1 MDNNTWTFEIK
12 LQVILLTSL
21 MINTVFRCFRMD
33 LEKERD
39 QHFEHAIKEGDLDL
53 VKKLLEEGKSLNTW
67 NEKNWTP
74 LYSAVATENGDLIRL
89 FLEKG
94 AEVNF
99 TNRYNFGAPLHCA
112 SDKGRCDFVKLL
124 LENGAE
130 VNKKS
135 GPIRNTALFLAS
147 AKGHFDIVEVLLA
160 NKADVHL
167 VNNQNETPLDVA
179 CQNGHLKVVKALLDN
194 GADLNWSGRW
204 EGTPLIYACQEH
216 HYDIVKILLDR
227 GANMNPVGCNRPLH
241 TPLYHAALYGNT
253 NVVKL
258 LLQRGADINWPKT
271 DGDTPLHGVCYRGHS
286 DLAEILLDMGA
297 ELNRPSID
305 GKSPLYIAC
314 ATGHSRIVKMLLAR
328 GADISQDIES
338 AWDLSWHTPVYMALR
353 EGNREMITML
363 LNREIDMFHPY
374 DEHHPMAKTI
384 SEVRTSLFYGVI
396 MNSNPNP
403 IDAMGKF
410 CCKLFLKEYLTK
422 LKVAGLD
429 NTLVFDEE
437 ILGKCIAELKRI
449 NSYKIFQNVTLGI
462 VFQRAKEP
470 LYQRNQKLLKKVEE
484 YLNSPLPQDEFPIY
498 AQILRNTL
506 QKSKRKLSLLTIA
519 SKVLEKQEC
528 QPKLPILA
536 LECILKYLDEKDL
549 ENVSSLE

>member
-1 MDNNTWTFEIK
+1 M
-12 LQVILLTSL
+12 ILL
-21 MINTVFRCFRMD
+21 TVFRCFRMD

-39 QHFEHAIKEGDLDL
+39 ESFEHAIEVGDLDL
-53 VKKLLEEGKSLNTW
+53 VKKLLEEGKSLNTY
-67 NEKNWTP
+67 NKNDWTP
-74 LYSAVATENGDLIRL
+74 LFTAVTKENEELIRL

-94 AEVNF
+94 ADVNF
-99 TNRYNFGAPLHCA
+99 GNRYNFGAPLHQA
-112 SDKGRCDFVKLL
+112 SAIGRCDFVKLL
-124 LENGAE
+124 LENGAD
-130 VNKKS
+130 VNKVS

-147 AKGHFDIVEVLLA
+147 LKGHYDIVEVLLA
-160 NKADVHL
+160 KKADTSL

-179 CQNGHLKVVKALLDN
+179 CQNGHLKIVKALVDN

-216 HYDIVKILLDR
+216 HYDIVKLLLDR
-227 GANMNPVGCNRPLH
+227 GANINPVGCSRPLH

-258 LLQRGADINWPKT
+258 LLQQGADINWPKT
-271 DGDTPLHGVCYRGHS
+271 NGDTALHAVCYRGHR

-314 ATGHSRIVKMLLAR
+314 ATGHSRIVKLLLER
-328 GADISQDIES
+328 GADVNEDIES
-338 AWDLSWHTPVYMALR
+338 SWDLSWHTPLYMALR
-353 EGNREMITML
+353 EGNREMICML

-374 DEHHPMAKTI
+374 DEHHPLAKTI

-403 IDAMGKF
+403 VDAMGKF
-410 CCKLFLKEYLTK
+410 YCKVILKEYLTK
-422 LKVAGLD
+422 LKVAGLSD
-429 NTLVFDEE
+429 TLVYNEE
-437 ILGKCIAELKRI
+437 ILGKCITELKRI
-449 NSYKIFQNVTLGI
+449 NSFKIFQNVTLGI

-470 LYQRNQKLLKKVEE
+470 LYQRNQKLLKKVED
-484 YLNSPLPQDEFPIY
+484 YLNSPLLKDEFPIY

-519 SKVLEKQEC
+519 SKVLEGQEC
-528 QPKLPILA
+528 QPKLPIPA
-536 LECILKYLDEKDL
+536 LENILKYLDEEDL
-549 ENVSSLE
+549 ENISSLE